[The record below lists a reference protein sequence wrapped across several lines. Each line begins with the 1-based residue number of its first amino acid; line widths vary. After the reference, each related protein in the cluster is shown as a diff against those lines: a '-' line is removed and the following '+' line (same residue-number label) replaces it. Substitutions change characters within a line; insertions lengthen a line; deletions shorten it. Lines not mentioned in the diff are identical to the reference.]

1 MKSLGYVIYSREFC
15 QSYPLDIS
23 QKTQTTSHI
32 FSLTVLRRNQVE
44 YTSASASPQLTSA
57 EILLSPSPSHLIIRR
72 KKKKSPSV
80 YWFFDFFCPFS
91 VFCNLLREHEESTQ
105 LRNRGAEE
113 SRSHHPS
120 LSKTSYVVSRETVKA
135 TV

>member
-72 KKKKSPSV
+72 KKKKARAFIGPLTSFALFP
-80 YWFFDFFCPFS
+80 YFTTFS
-91 VFCNLLREHEESTQ
+91 ESTRS
-105 LRNRGAEE
+105 LETEE
-113 SRSHHPS
+113 PR
-120 LSKTSYVVSRETVKA
+120 SREA
-135 TV
+135 TIPLQAKHRMLCLERL